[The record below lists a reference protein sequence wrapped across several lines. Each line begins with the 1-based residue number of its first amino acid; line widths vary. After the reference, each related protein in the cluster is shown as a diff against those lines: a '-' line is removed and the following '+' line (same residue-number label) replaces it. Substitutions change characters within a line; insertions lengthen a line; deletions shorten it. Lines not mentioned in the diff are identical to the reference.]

1 MIYVISVIM
10 VTFDVAIYGNI
21 IETLLF
27 AIENAENSLEY
38 SAV

>member
-1 MIYVISVIM
+1 M
-10 VTFDVAIYGNI
+10 VTSDVAIYGNI

-27 AIENAENSLEY
+27 AKENAENSLEY